1 MTMQQ
6 DEIGQA
12 IAREISHSIAKRIA
26 IGIALSLAFLIFIV
40 IGSLVVQFL
49 WNWLV
54 PDIFGLRRVT
64 WLESLGL
71 LALSRIM
78 FGGFG
83 RGGGSHR
90 RSARH
95 DLGAR
100 GWWKGARP
108 PAAPV
113 ADPASP
119 GNAPSAS
126 EGS

>member
-1 MTMQQ
+1 MQQ
-6 DEIGQA
+6 DETGQA
-12 IAREISHSIAKRIA
+12 IAREISHSIAERIA
-26 IGIALSLAFLIFIV
+26 IGIALFLAFLIFIV
-40 IGSLVVQFL
+40 LGSLVVQFL

-71 LALSRIM
+71 LTLSRIM

-83 RGGGSHR
+83 RGGGPHP
-90 RSARH
+90 RSTRH
-95 DLGAR
+95 GLR
-100 GWWKGARP
+100 ERSWWTGARP
-108 PAAPV
+108 PASPT
-113 ADPASP
+113 ADPAP